1 MKEPRVIEIKWMEN
15 SAHVQVENLKYLID
29 KLAKT
34 KTYKVICHTGTGSIY
49 QRILSSS
56 VGLDTMNVQGDT

>member
-1 MKEPRVIEIKWMEN
+1 MEN